1 MPTHRE
7 KQEMKTSVCR
17 FSTALLIFI
26 LLLASLF
33 SNKLNAQ
40 TTSSGGLTGV
50 VSDPSRAVV
59 PDAIVE
65 LKDNAKGDTQSTRT
79 NAEGEYLYS
88 FLRPGNFTLTV
99 THPGFKVTSRVLD
112 ISLGPPATM
121 NVQLAL
127 ESDRTTVLVTEDSPF
142 IKAENGDVST
152 TMNQLQVSQVPNPG
166 NDLTYIAQTAPGV
179 IMNTDNAGSSFT
191 NFSSLGMPGDS
202 NLFTLN
208 GMNDNS
214 LGANVNI
221 SGALNLLLGQNEVQ
235 EATVVSYGYSG
246 QFGSAA
252 GANVNYITKSGGDV
266 FHGNAEYFWNGRILN
281 ANNWINNATGSPRP
295 FSNANQWA
303 GSFGGPIKRDK
314 LFFFFNTEGIG
325 LLLPTGGFAI
335 QLPSRQFQA
344 ATLAN
349 IDARFGPS
357 SASDTFYRQIFN
369 LYNATPGAGAA
380 LPGAFGDPLGCPG
393 FIGPNGLGTTV
404 PCAVNFTSTRNSP
417 TDESLISGRI
427 DWNLRSSDR
436 AFLLVQY
443 DHGHQATYIDPI
455 SSLFDIGSDQP
466 WWQGQLSEMH
476 NFGASAA
483 NQFLAAGWWFGA
495 IFRPKNLS
503 QTLSAFPTTLAWN
516 ANDAFT
522 NLGGIDNFFP
532 FGTNTTQYQISDDFV
547 KTWGAHK
554 LGFGASFVRTYW
566 TNFPYSLNAIGLLV
580 PQTLDAFYQGGVD
593 PGFLTGTDLN
603 SDYTQLSQSFSS
615 EHSQRIAFYDLGVY
629 GQDEWHAQ
637 PALTLTLALRGEH
650 QSNPVCERRCFT
662 RLMGSFESVSHDP
675 KQPYNQ
681 AILIDQKQA
690 FESMDNVLWSPRFS
704 FAWQPFGLSHG
715 TVIRGGF
722 GIFYNRLPSSLAAEF
737 TLNSPLVN
745 SFTVRGDNLT
755 PNEMTS
761 LFKTAAA
768 SNQGFLNGFTA
779 GETLAEIQGKVPNF
793 FPPGLQIPQSLTH
806 SPQYQK
812 WSVEVQQAFGAATS
826 LSVGYYGNHG
836 IHEVIRNPS
845 ANAFGFGSFPAGQC
859 ASPPVPPCADPRF
872 SEVLE
877 ISTQGISNYNG
888 MVVSFQHRFSRW
900 GQGLIQANYTYG
912 HAFDEASNGGSG
924 NFTTGSS
931 SFPQDPNNLRGSYG
945 PAEYDAR
952 HSFNANYVWELP
964 VKAFLRGHGS
974 DYLVKGW
981 QVSGTIFARTGFP
994 YTVFDNFEAATLS
1007 TNNFF
1012 GSIYAVPVRPFIP
1025 GGSCG
1030 KGAAIPS
1037 APNPCQPPQVLAK
1050 GLPSPYASFVQSRC
1064 ETGFNKG
1071 TVPSASDACGGAS
1084 VTFAQGRNHFRGP
1097 GYFNTDFAIMK
1108 NTKIPRWEGAEL
1120 GIGFQFFNFF
1130 NHPNFGLP
1138 GNSIS
1143 DQGLFG
1149 QIPYMES
1156 PPTSILGEGLGG
1168 DASPRMI
1175 QIKIQLHF

>member
-1 MPTHRE
+1 
-7 KQEMKTSVCR
+7 MKISVC
-17 FSTALLIFI
+17 FFAVITTGLLFI

-33 SNKLNAQ
+33 SNKLDAQ

-50 VSDPSRAVV
+50 VSDPSGAVV
-59 PDAIVE
+59 PYAIVE

-99 THPGFKVTSRVLD
+99 TNPGFKATSRVLD

-121 NVQLAL
+121 NVQLTL
-127 ESDRTTVLVTEDSPF
+127 ESSDRTTVLVTDDAPL
-142 IKAENGDVST
+142 INAESGDVSA

-214 LGANVNI
+214 LGTNVNI

-252 GANVNYITKSGGDV
+252 GANVNYITKSGGDA
-266 FHGNAEYFWNGRILN
+266 FHGNAAYFWNGRILN

-303 GSFGGPIKRDK
+303 GSLGGPIKRNK
-314 LFFFFNTEGIG
+314 LFFFFNTEGIR
-325 LLLPTGGFAI
+325 LLLPAPVFAI
-335 QLPSRQFQA
+335 QLPSPQFQA

-349 IDARFGPS
+349 IDARFGAG
-357 SASDTFYRQIFN
+357 SASDKFYRQIFN
-369 LYNATPGAGAA
+369 LYNATPGASAA
-380 LPGAFGDPLGCPG
+380 LPGAFGDPLGCAG
-393 FIGPNGLGTTV
+393 FIGPDGLGTTV

-443 DHGHQATYIDPI
+443 DHGHQASYIDPV

-466 WWQGQLSEMH
+466 WWQGQFSETH
-476 NFGASAA
+476 SFGASAA
-483 NQFLAAGWWFGA
+483 NQFLAAGWWFSG
-495 IFRPKNLS
+495 IFQPANLS
-503 QTLSAFPTTLAWN
+503 QTLAAFPTTLAWN
-516 ANDAFT
+516 TNGAFT
-522 NLGGIDNFFP
+522 NLGGFDNLFP
-532 FGTNTTQYQISDDFV
+532 SGTNTTQYQISDDFV

-554 LGFGASFVRTYW
+554 LGIGASFVRTYW
-566 TNFPYSLNAIGLLV
+566 TNFPYSINAIGLLV

-593 PGFLTGTDLN
+593 PGFLTGTDLH

-615 EHSQRIAFYDLGVY
+615 QHSQRISFYDLGVY
-629 GQDEWHAQ
+629 GQDEWHAR
-637 PALTLTLALRGEH
+637 PALTLTFALRAEH
-650 QSNPVCERRCFT
+650 QSNPVCQHRCFA
-662 RLMGSFESVSHDP
+662 RLTGSFESVSHDP
-675 KQPYNQ
+675 SQPYNQ
-681 AILIDQKQA
+681 AMLIDQKQA

-704 FAWQPFGLSHG
+704 FAWQAFGLSHG
-715 TVIRGGF
+715 TVIRGGI
-722 GIFYNRLPSSLAAEF
+722 GIFYNRLPSSLAGEF
-737 TLNSPLVN
+737 SLNSPLVN
-745 SFTVRGDNLT
+745 SFTVFGDNLT
-755 PNEMTS
+755 PSEVTS

-779 GETLAEIQGKVPNF
+779 GETLAQIQGKIPDF
-793 FPPGLQIPQSLTH
+793 FPPGLQIPQSLTQ
-806 SPQYQK
+806 SPRYQK
-812 WSVEVQQAFGAATS
+812 WSVEVQQAFGGATS

-836 IHEVIRNPS
+836 IHELIRNPS

-859 ASPPVPPCADPRF
+859 ANPPVPPCADPRF
-872 SEVLE
+872 SRVLE

-912 HAFDEASNGGSG
+912 HAFDEVSNSGYSGFTSGGSIY
-924 NFTTGSS
+924 
-931 SFPQDPNNLRGSYG
+931 PQDPNNLRGSYG

-952 HSFNANYVWELP
+952 HSLNANYVWELP
-964 VKAFLRGHGS
+964 VKALLRGHGS

-994 YTVFDNFEAATLS
+994 YTVFDNFAADSLG

-1012 GSIYAVPVRPFIP
+1012 GSIYAVPVRPSIP

-1037 APNPCQPPQVLAK
+1037 APNPCQPPQVLPN
-1050 GLPSPYASFVQSRC
+1050 GLPNPYASFVQSGC

-1071 TVPSASDACGGAS
+1071 TLPSASDNCGGAS
-1084 VTFAQGRNHFRGP
+1084 VTFAQGRNRFRGP

-1108 NTKIPRWEGAEL
+1108 NTKIARWEGAEL
-1120 GIGFQFFNFF
+1120 GIGLQFFNFF
-1130 NHPNFGLP
+1130 NHPNFGFP
-1138 GNSIS
+1138 DNPIS
-1143 DQGLFG
+1143 DQGFG
-1149 QIPYMES
+1149 QIFYMET
-1156 PPTSILGEGLGG
+1156 PPTSILGAGLGG